1 MAAQFELPIGFRF
14 QPSDVDI
21 CKYLANK
28 KINSNFCSYPIFNA
42 DVYGAAPW
50 DLPVIGAECNMG
62 KGLGEHQYYFVVP
75 KPRVCKA
82 GNGRW
87 IANTKHKPILDEQ
100 EDDIIG
106 YKRTLTYYIFPKER
120 QSSKDDIKTKWIM
133 HEYRLQQT
141 AK

>member
-1 MAAQFELPIGFRF
+1 
-14 QPSDVDI
+14 
-21 CKYLANK
+21 
-28 KINSNFCSYPIFNA
+28 
-42 DVYGAAPW
+42 
-50 DLPVIGAECNMG
+50 MG

-141 AK
+141 AKTQWALCKIGENGTTGSSCPSAEAGYDDHSL